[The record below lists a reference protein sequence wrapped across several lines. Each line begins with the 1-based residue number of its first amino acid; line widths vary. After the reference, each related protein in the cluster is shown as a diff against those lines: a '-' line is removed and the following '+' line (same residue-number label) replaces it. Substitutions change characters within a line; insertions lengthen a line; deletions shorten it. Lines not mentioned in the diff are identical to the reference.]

1 MVLGMHEFLL
11 RVSKLKKTEQKIE
24 ALKANDTVALR
35 IILQAVFDP
44 KVVFLLPPGEPP
56 YKATDLPDQEHV
68 LHKEA
73 EKLRYFVE
81 GFYPG
86 LNQNKREMMFIEML
100 ERVAPDDAKLL
111 CAIKEKKL
119 PFKGITIEHVINGL
133 PGLIA

>member
-24 ALKANDTVALR
+24 ALKANDTLALR

-44 KVVFLLPPGEPP
+44 KVEFLLPPGDPP
-56 YKATDLPDQEHV
+56 YKPNDMPDQEHV

-73 EKLRYFVE
+73 EKLRYYVN
-81 GFYPG
+81 GFYPD
-86 LNQNKREMMFIEML
+86 LNQNKREAMFIELL
-100 ERVAPDDAKLL
+100 ERVAPDDAILL
-111 CAIKEKKL
+111 CAIKDKKL
-119 PFKGITIEHVINGL
+119 PFKGITVEHVIKGL